1 MYIFTWSFRY
11 AYKLKTIYSS
21 KMVIQYSLPRISLIS
36 SYIIT
41 NKALILSIFWKQ
53 RSSYFPAK
61 KIPHKV
67 RKTEINTA
75 IVSHTCKFGCNILI
89 TTETLLINNIAE
101 LVIITEVKFIKKFL
115 HAVGENCHGNKKV
128 YIVNHKGNVHGKQS
142 LMIFIS
148 SFSSCVPLLSQFR
161 KPVGTVSC
169 FVKVQRGLR
178 DNTILH
184 RQKRLL
190 SFKTTILCIS

>member
-1 MYIFTWSFRY
+1 MKTFVYAMYRDRIRDNTLTYPECWDTRCRDNDCWLY
-11 AYKLKTIYSS
+11 LKNPTVSVKILNCVIYSS

-75 IVSHTCKFGCNILI
+75 IVSHTCKFECHILI
-89 TTETLLINNIAE
+89 TTETFLINNIWENISE
-101 LVIITEVKFIKKFL
+101 LVNITEV
-115 HAVGENCHGNKKV
+115 
-128 YIVNHKGNVHGKQS
+128 
-142 LMIFIS
+142 
-148 SFSSCVPLLSQFR
+148 
-161 KPVGTVSC
+161 
-169 FVKVQRGLR
+169 
-178 DNTILH
+178 
-184 RQKRLL
+184 
-190 SFKTTILCIS
+190 

>member
-1 MYIFTWSFRY
+1 MLNISEIPCYLVNKLWKKQRLTLTVVRDTYILCRTFIHYFLS
-11 AYKLKTIYSS
+11 SS
-21 KMVIQYSLPRISLIS
+21 KLVIEYSLPRISLIS

-89 TTETLLINNIAE
+89 TTETFLFNNIWENISE
-101 LVIITEVKFIKKFL
+101 LVNITEV
-115 HAVGENCHGNKKV
+115 
-128 YIVNHKGNVHGKQS
+128 
-142 LMIFIS
+142 
-148 SFSSCVPLLSQFR
+148 
-161 KPVGTVSC
+161 
-169 FVKVQRGLR
+169 
-178 DNTILH
+178 
-184 RQKRLL
+184 
-190 SFKTTILCIS
+190 

>member
-1 MYIFTWSFRY
+1 MAVRPCSNIKANILLNISEIPCYLVNKLWKKQRSTLTVVRDTYILCRTFMYIYMWSFRY
-11 AYKLKTIYSS
+11 VYKLKTIYSS

-53 RSSYFPAK
+53 RLSYFPAK

-89 TTETLLINNIAE
+89 TTETFLINNIWENISE
-101 LVIITEVKFIKKFL
+101 LVNITEV
-115 HAVGENCHGNKKV
+115 
-128 YIVNHKGNVHGKQS
+128 
-142 LMIFIS
+142 
-148 SFSSCVPLLSQFR
+148 
-161 KPVGTVSC
+161 
-169 FVKVQRGLR
+169 
-178 DNTILH
+178 
-184 RQKRLL
+184 
-190 SFKTTILCIS
+190 